1 MTVFTYI
8 KLNTYKFRIIL
19 KRSTIR
25 KKTKL
30 THTQI
35 YSKYLLNKTMLF
47 KGMVAYTF
55 NLSILEA
62 ENLSAFQASL
72 VYIARYRT
80 AKATLTQYK

>member
-1 MTVFTYI
+1 
-8 KLNTYKFRIIL
+8 
-19 KRSTIR
+19 
-25 KKTKL
+25 
-30 THTQI
+30 
-35 YSKYLLNKTMLF
+35 MLF